1 MTRSPLIPL
10 ITLALAT
17 IVFIW
22 SAINPYE
29 RGTWWMEVAPA
40 LIALPLLAF
49 TYKRFRLTD
58 LSYALIGIHAS
69 ILMIGGKYTYA
80 LVPLFDFIE
89 GTRNNY
95 DKLGHFAQGFI
106 PAIIIRELL
115 LRTSPMQPGKWLA
128 AVIIF
133 SCLGISAV
141 YELVEWL
148 AAVLLGQGAEEFLGT
163 QGDEWDT
170 QKDMLWAGI
179 GACTAL
185 LSLSHWHNRQLEK
198 I

>member
-1 MTRSPLIPL
+1 MIRTALIPL
-10 ITLALAT
+10 ATLFVAVA
-17 IVFIW
+17 VFAW
-22 SAINPYE
+22 SSINPFE
-29 RGTWWMEVAPA
+29 RSTWWMEVAPA
-40 LIALPLLAF
+40 LIALPLLVL

-58 LSYALIGIHAS
+58 LSYALIGIHAC
-69 ILMIGGKYTYA
+69 ILMVGGKYTYA
-80 LVPLFDFIE
+80 RVPLFDFIE

-115 LRTSPMQPGKWLA
+115 LRTSPLQPGKWLA
-128 AVIIF
+128 AVIVF
-133 SCLGISAV
+133 SCLGISAA
-141 YELVEWL
+141 YELIEWL

-185 LSLSHWHNRQLEK
+185 LTLSRWHNRQLER

>member
-1 MTRSPLIPL
+1 MTQASTVPL
-10 ITLALAT
+10 TGLALAAL
-17 IVFIW
+17 VFLW
-22 SAINPYE
+22 SAVDPYD

-40 LIALPLLAF
+40 LIALPLLFF

-69 ILMIGGKYTYA
+69 ILMVGGKYTYA
-80 LVPLFDFIE
+80 RVPLFDVIE

-106 PAIIIRELL
+106 PAIILRELL
-115 LRTSPMQPGKWLA
+115 LRTSPMRPGKWLA
-128 AVIIF
+128 AVIVF
-133 SCLGISAV
+133 SCLGISAA
-141 YELVEWL
+141 YELIEWS
-148 AAVLLGQGAEEFLGT
+148 AAMLLGQGAEEFLGT

-170 QKDMLWAGI
+170 QKDMLWAGV
-179 GACTAL
+179 GACAAL
-185 LSLSHWHNRQLEK
+185 LTLSRWHDRQLEK